1 MKKINVKKL
10 ILFLAIVYIAVIF
23 INQRITMHKVRD
35 QISEKKIE
43 LKEVKEKNQKLQD
56 EVKLS
61 KSKDYIEKLARERL
75 RLIKKGETPVINNT
89 Q

>member
-23 INQRITMHKVRD
+23 INQQITMHKIRD

-43 LKEVKEKNQKLQD
+43 LKEVKEK
-56 EVKLS
+56 
-61 KSKDYIEKLARERL
+61 KSKIT
-75 RLIKKGETPVINNT
+75 G
-89 Q
+89 